1 MSDPKPTVLVTGA
14 TGLLGR
20 QVVRAFERNQ
30 WHVKGTGLSRADG
43 QSVLKVDLAD
53 AAQVEKALGETK
65 CVSHFANQ
73 PQQDETLTLTRAP
86 GPAWWF
92 TVSRLGAR

>member
-53 AAQVEKALGETK
+53 AAQVEKTLDETK
-65 CVSHFANQ
+65 FVEPHPPPKE
-73 PQQDETLTLTRAP
+73 PQA
-86 GPAWWF
+86 
-92 TVSRLGAR
+92 